1 MERKRLF
8 KFLSRVTLKS
18 IYFNFKYLPFNTAL
32 KLPILVSNHTY
43 LKLCAGSIVI
53 NGPIRT
59 GMIQIGFATVGIF
72 DHKRS
77 RSIWNVSGRVIFKGK
92 TFIGQGS
99 KLSVGGGGTLTL
111 GSDFN
116 ISSETAIICSKAIT
130 FGNNCLLSWE
140 ILLMDDD
147 YHQITNMENE
157 VINEPTPII
166 VGNDVWIGCRCTI
179 LKGSV
184 IPNNSIIAATTT
196 VAKKLVQQDSIYGGN
211 PLKVLKTGIKWKLE

>member
-18 IYFNFKYLPFNTAL
+18 IYFNFKYLPLKTAL
-32 KLPILVSNHTY
+32 KLPILISNRTY
-43 LKLCAGSIVI
+43 LKLCAGSITI
-53 NGPIRT
+53 NGPIKT

-77 RSIWNVSGRVIFKGK
+77 RSIWNVSGRVIFNGK
-92 TFIGQGS
+92 TFIGQGC
-99 KLSVGGGGTLTL
+99 KLSVGGKGVLTL

-116 ISSETAIICSKAIT
+116 VSSETAIACSKAIT

-140 ILLMDDD
+140 ILMMDDD
-147 YHQITNMENE
+147 YHEITNEENE
-157 VINEPTPII
+157 VINEPTEIV
-166 VGNDVWIGCRCTI
+166 VGNDVWIGCRCTV
-179 LKGSV
+179 LKGAI

-196 VAKKLVQQDSIYGGN
+196 VAKKLVQEDSIYGGN
-211 PLKVLKTGIKWKLE
+211 SLKVIKTGTKWSLE